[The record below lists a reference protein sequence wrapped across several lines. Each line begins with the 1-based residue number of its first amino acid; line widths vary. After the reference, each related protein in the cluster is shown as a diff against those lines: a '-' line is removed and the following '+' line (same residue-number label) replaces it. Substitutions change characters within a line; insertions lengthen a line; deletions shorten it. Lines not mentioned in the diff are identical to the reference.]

1 MRNTSAMIETDN
13 NRAIAILES
22 IKGCI
27 VADDN
32 NNRYQV
38 DDVKVFNGQ
47 VYAIGL
53 NDIPTGFVK
62 YVSLDCYM
70 EMASVG

>member
-1 MRNTSAMIETDN
+1 MMNTSTMIMSDKD
-13 NRAIAILES
+13 RANTILES
-22 IKGCI
+22 IKGYA
-27 VADDN
+27 VADDD
-32 NNRYQV
+32 NNRYEV

-53 NDIPTGFVK
+53 KNCYGDVD

-70 EMASVG
+70 EMADVA